1 MQLIGI
7 NGFKRAGKGE
17 TGNAIFDYHEGV
29 VYQIGFADKLKIMA
43 ARALG
48 FNRPPHDLIELM
60 DSMKETAV
68 FRVMY
73 ADPQIEGFRLEDP
86 HVHELSGREYLQNF
100 GNDARQLFGEN
111 FWIDQVLPYPAKPNE
126 DGTDEQDNILALK
139 ERYPGVDCVAITDL
153 RYPNE
158 AQRVLDLGGE
168 VWEVVRPGLVS
179 DGHASEQPLPREL
192 VTEQITNDGDIDK
205 LRADVQALLQRRGVA
220 AVDEG
225 AA

>member
-1 MQLIGI
+1 MTPRLIGI

-17 TGNAIFDYHEGV
+17 TGQAIFDYHKGV

-48 FNRPPHDLIELM
+48 FNRSPQELIALM

-68 FRVMY
+68 F
-73 ADPQIEGFRLEDP
+73 
-86 HVHELSGREYLQNF
+86 HVEYHEPDVSPSTEYDTTTLHDLSGREYLQNF
-100 GNDARQLFGEN
+100 GNDARQLFGDT
-111 FWIDQVLPYPAKPNE
+111 FWIDQVLPTPVPERE
-126 DGTDEQDNILALK
+126 DGTHEQDNILNLQAL
-139 ERYPGVDCVAITDL
+139 YPEIDVVAITDL

-192 VTEQITNDGDIDK
+192 VSRTIENDGILDA
-205 LRADVQALLQRRGVA
+205 LRYKVYLILSEAGEA
-220 AVDEG
+220 A
-225 AA
+225 